1 MSFSAS
7 RRLGILKEQKRLRAL
22 RTIAPCQGS
31 QVEVDGKLLTLFSS
45 NDYLG
50 LSSHPEVKRA
60 LSKAAEQWGMG
71 PRGASLICGYTSSH
85 ELL

>member
-7 RRLGILKEQKRLRAL
+7 TRLGILQEQKRLRAL
-22 RTIAPCQGS
+22 RTLTPRDGS
-31 QVEVDGKLLTLFSS
+31 QVEVEGKNLTLFSS

-50 LSSHPEVKRA
+50 LSCHPAVKAA
-60 LSKAAEQWGMG
+60 LSEAAGTWGMG

-85 ELL
+85 